1 MRWTYAIL
9 PLGLT
14 AVAAFQDPIFAA
26 LPMAPLGKMAW
37 LVFFLGYGV
46 VLPVLLMT
54 LAGRSPL
61 QIADELGLAKSPWGA
76 FAFALVVTSP
86 VAVGFALTTG
96 INPALTAREVLF
108 GAIVFPW
115 IEEVFFRG
123 VLFGQLYRR
132 AGWGFW
138 PSALTPAIVF
148 ALAHLRQSQDPGE
161 IAGRPRLDRLLVSLR
176 PVGRKHLGA
185 LRRPCAVE
193 PVVERVRR
201 RRHGLG
207 RRLRQRFALYC
218 RRAGARLLLPR
229 AALRLAEA
237 ADAYFASIRAAS
249 AGNSLRIRPRM

>member
-26 LPMAPLGKMAW
+26 LPMAPFGKMAW
-37 LVFFLGYGV
+37 LVFFFGYGV

-76 FAFALVVTSP
+76 FAFALVATSP

-96 INPALTAREVLF
+96 INPTLTAREVLY

-138 PSALTPAIVF
+138 PAALTPAIVF
-148 ALAHLRQSQDPGE
+148 ALAHLYQSQDPAE
-161 IAGRPRLDRLLVSLR
+161 IAGIL
-176 PVGRKHLGA
+176 A
-185 LRRPCAVE
+185 IT
-193 PVVERVRR
+193 
-201 RRHGLG
+201 GLG
-207 RRLRQRFALYC
+207 SIVFSYLYVQWGGNIWAPFAGH
-218 RRAGARLLLPR
+218 ALLNLWWSVF
-229 AALRLAEA
+229 AVDDTALGDAYANALRLAA
-237 ADAYFASIRAAS
+237 VALALGFSYLAPRFGWLKPLTPTSPPSAPRAPGIA
-249 AGNSLRIRPRM
+249 